1 MTQAE
6 TNQGV
11 TPALSV
17 VLPVYNGAA
26 FIEETLSSILD
37 QTFTDYEL
45 ICVDDGSTDN
55 SVELLTEYADND
67 SKMRVISQTN
77 EGPGAA
83 RNRGLDA
90 ASGEFVIMLDAD
102 DIYDSSMFETMIAQ
116 ARDSDSDVVIC
127 RSTLFDDVSGEEL
140 DSSWV
145 IKNDQLP
152 KSSTFSPENIKD
164 FIFTAFMGWPW
175 DKLYRRSY
183 IEREKLRF
191 PKLSNSEDLYFVF
204 LSLAKASRISVIDS
218 SLIRHR
224 MNRAGSV
231 SSSRKSAPLDFY
243 KSICEFKAALKMNA
257 NDWANYSWSFFNWA
271 LEYLVWNI
279 STMDDPEGRR
289 TQLDALIN
297 GDFAEIE
304 LEQHAASYFSLCP
317 TNYSQYLSLLKEAY
331 GVKQEEPHTRR
342 SISNHIASFF
352 SRVDQDG
359 LKTALSA
366 FLSYRLGRSGTADAP
381 APTIPIRASSY
392 AITEMSRLLP
402 QDELNGATK

>member
-6 TNQGV
+6 TNQDAN
-11 TPALSV
+11 PSLSV
-17 VLPVYNGAA
+17 ALPVYNGAA
-26 FIEETLSSILD
+26 FIEVTLSSILN

-55 SVELLTEYADND
+55 SVELLTEYAGND
-67 SKMRVISQTN
+67 SRMCVISQTN

-116 ARDSDSDVVIC
+116 AKGDGADVVAC
-127 RSTLFDDVSGEEL
+127 RSTLFDDASGEEL

-152 KSSTFSPENIKD
+152 NASTFSPEDIKD

-279 STMDDPEGRR
+279 STMNDPEGRR
-289 TQLDALIN
+289 MQLDALIN
-297 GDFAEIE
+297 GGFAEIE
-304 LEQHAASYFSLCP
+304 LEEHAASYFSLCP
-317 TNYSQYLSLLKEAY
+317 ANYSQYLSLLREAY

-359 LKTALSA
+359 LKNALCAS
-366 FLSYRLGRSGTADAP
+366 LSYRLGRAGTADAP
-381 APTIPIRASSY
+381 APTIPARASSY
-392 AITEMSRLLP
+392 AITEISRLLP

>member
-6 TNQGV
+6 TNQGA
-11 TPALSV
+11 TPSLSV

-45 ICVDDGSTDN
+45 ICIDDGSTDN
-55 SVELLTEYADND
+55 SIEMLAEYAGND
-67 SKMRVISQTN
+67 SRMRVISQTN

-90 ASGEFVIMLDAD
+90 ASGEFVIILDAD
-102 DIYDSSMFETMIAQ
+102 DIYDSLMFEAMIAK
-116 ARDSDSDVVIC
+116 AKDSDADVVIC
-127 RSTLFDDVSGEEL
+127 RSTLFDDASGEEL

-191 PKLSNSEDLYFVF
+191 PKLSNSEDLFFVF

-231 SSSRKSAPLDFY
+231 SGSRKSAPLDFY

-257 NDWANYSWSFFNWA
+257 DDWANYSWSFFNWA

-304 LEQHAASYFSLCP
+304 LEEHAESYFSLFP
-317 TNYSQYLSLLKEAY
+317 ANYNQYLALLREAY
-331 GVKQEEPHTRR
+331 GVKQEEPPAKR

-366 FLSYRLGRSGTADAP
+366 FISYRLGKGSEADDP
-381 APTIPIRASSY
+381 VPVIPMRASSY